1 MPKTVIRESFELQ
14 TRDRYTKVQCDV
26 GMTVDGRELPSA
38 AVLGDALDEA
48 IKLIQNRITE
58 SYKVVPAR
66 NEFEQPA
73 VTTPIKPNLGVEQ
86 PVSPQPA
93 PAQPVKTVPFGN

>member
-66 NEFEQPA
+66 NEFEQQPTS
-73 VTTPIKPNLGVEQ
+73 VKPS
-86 PVSPQPA
+86 PVGTVADLTSQPA